1 MAHPTPTQLP
11 PQNKEA
17 EVCLL
22 GSLMIDV
29 NAIVRVADFL
39 LIEDFYYPEHQ
50 KIYQAMLDLFQHNT
64 PIDVLSVSN
73 TLKEKGQLNDI
84 GGQAYLSELVS
95 SVPTASNAA
104 NYASIVQ
111 KKRVLRDL
119 ISASHEIEAI
129 ARNEAEDSD
138 VLLDRAERHIFSIA
152 QKSFTQRFHPL
163 REGLENTFER
173 IDQLSKYKGGLR
185 GLPSGFTKLDNTL
198 AGLQKSDL
206 IILAA
211 RPSMGKSALALD
223 IARNVA
229 VFNKTP
235 VGIFS
240 LEMSQDQIIDRML
253 AGQAN
258 VDLWKLR
265 TGRLSEKG
273 DQNDFSRIQAAL
285 GILSEAPIFIDDTSG
300 INILQMRA
308 MARRLQANYGLGLLI
323 IDYLQLMN
331 PMNSMHSMVQQV
343 TENSRALKG
352 LAKELNI
359 PVLVLSQL
367 SRAVEQRTP
376 HRPRLS
382 DLRESGC
389 LTGDTL
395 ITNAK
400 TGERITIKD
409 IAEGKQK
416 PFPVW
421 AVDDNY
427 KVKPHQMIKAFY
439 SGKKEVF
446 ELRTRSGRTIKAS
459 ANHPFLQIDG
469 WKPLEKLN
477 AGDFIAL
484 PRHATHTNPTSIDN
498 RELILLAHL
507 LGDGCILPKQHYH
520 YTSADKQNIQTVK
533 DSAWQLFNIKGRVVQ
548 QKNWYHLYLPS
559 PDPLARGKIHPITS
573 WFNKL
578 GIKRVRSYQKRVPD
592 SVFSCSFDQVALFLK
607 HLWSTDG
614 NISHKMIPGRKPS
627 ASIYYSSTSLK
638 LAQDVQHLLLKL
650 GILSTIRA
658 VDQKKHR
665 LIYQIHVLGA
675 PAQLRFLN
683 IVGCAGERGKIIP
696 EVIANLKKIYPNPNV
711 DVVPA
716 LAWDTIIKPA
726 KEEIGISWREF
737 SRRIQ
742 TQYCGTALFA
752 PSVGRLR
759 LLRVSEALEDNQNIK
774 NLATSDIFWDQ
785 IVSVTPKGIEDVY
798 DATIEDVHNF
808 VANDIIVHN
817 SIEQDADVVMFIY
830 REDFYKENPSQE
842 NVADIIIAKHRN
854 GPVGQ
859 ISLYFDG
866 PRVTFRNLEESS
878 FDKQDAF

>member
-1 MAHPTPTQLP
+1 MAHQKPTQLP

-50 KIYQAMLDLFQHNT
+50 KIYQAMLDLFQRNT
-64 PIDVLSVSN
+64 PIDVISVSN
-73 TLKEKGQLNDI
+73 TLKEKDQLNDI

-95 SVPTASNAA
+95 SVPTASNVA

-138 VLLDRAERHIFSIA
+138 VLLDRAERHIFGIA

-163 REGLENTFER
+163 REGLEKTFER
-173 IDQLSKYKGGLR
+173 IDQLSKHKGGLR

-229 VFNKTP
+229 VFDKTP

-240 LEMSQDQIIDRML
+240 LEMSQDQVIDRML

-273 DQNDFSRIQAAL
+273 EQNDFARIQAAL
-285 GILSEAPIFIDDTSG
+285 GILSEAPIFIDDSSG

-308 MARRLQANYGLGLLI
+308 MARRLQSNYGLGLLV
-323 IDYLQLMN
+323 IDYLQLMS

-389 LTGDTL
+389 LTGDAL

-400 TGERITIKD
+400 TGERVAIKD
-409 IAEGKQK
+409 IAEGKRD

-421 AVDDNY
+421 AVDDGY

-439 SGKKEVF
+439 SGKKQVF
-446 ELRTRSGRTIKAS
+446 ELRTRSGRAIKAS
-459 ANHPFLQIDG
+459 GNHPFLRKDG
-469 WKPLEKLN
+469 WSPLEELKE
-477 AGDFIAL
+477 GEFIAL
-484 PRHATHTNPTSIDN
+484 PGPIIEAKSSVATNDKENAPN
-498 RELILLAHL
+498 
-507 LGDGCILPKQHYH
+507 YH
-520 YTSADKQNIQTVK
+520 
-533 DSAWQLFNIKGRVVQ
+533 
-548 QKNWYHLYLPS
+548 
-559 PDPLARGKIHPITS
+559 
-573 WFNKL
+573 
-578 GIKRVRSYQKRVPD
+578 
-592 SVFSCSFDQVALFLK
+592 
-607 HLWSTDG
+607 
-614 NISHKMIPGRKPS
+614 
-627 ASIYYSSTSLK
+627 
-638 LAQDVQHLLLKL
+638 
-650 GILSTIRA
+650 
-658 VDQKKHR
+658 
-665 LIYQIHVLGA
+665 
-675 PAQLRFLN
+675 
-683 IVGCAGERGKIIP
+683 
-696 EVIANLKKIYPNPNV
+696 
-711 DVVPA
+711 
-716 LAWDTIIKPA
+716 
-726 KEEIGISWREF
+726 
-737 SRRIQ
+737 
-742 TQYCGTALFA
+742 
-752 PSVGRLR
+752 
-759 LLRVSEALEDNQNIK
+759 
-774 NLATSDIFWDQ
+774 IFWDQ
-785 IVSVTPKGIEDVY
+785 IVSIIPKGVEDVY
-798 DATIEDVHNF
+798 DATVEDVHNF

-859 ISLYFDG
+859 VSLYFDG
-866 PRVTFRNLEESS
+866 PRVTFRNLEEGS